1 MPVIRIN
8 DNISLKFPAGVRLM
22 RRDDVGKPFF
32 TRDSKMKA
40 YSMKYF
46 YEWSTEPDTLVLVVE
61 GNGNVLT
68 GIVVLRFVP
77 DKNNPRSI
85 VVEMLSR
92 NQLQGMHNSGVG
104 AEMIRIV
111 EDYIAKPLGCSEIV
125 IEAVEDLTDYYF
137 SLGYSS
143 TGKEEYDDFWGKV
156 VYMKKIVSQE

>member
-1 MPVIRIN
+1 MHMVIVAVSMLMGRAIHFREFSVHKCFDCRIN
-8 DNISLKFPAGVRLM
+8 VHSCFRIEDCL
-22 RRDDVGKPFF
+22 
-32 TRDSKMKA
+32 
-40 YSMKYF
+40 
-46 YEWSTEPDTLVLVVE
+46 TLVLVLE
-61 GNGNVLT
+61 GKGNVLT
-68 GIVVLRFVP
+68 GVVVLRFVP
-77 DKNNPRSI
+77 DRNNPRSI

-125 IEAVEDLTDYYF
+125 IEAVEDLTDYYS